1 MEGEKRGSQTPIVA
15 ARDPGQSPSRTP
27 QVGYEVLSPWTPSAH
42 LDLSLAHAPKSYPV
56 SYPPQVGYEV
66 LGKGV
71 RPHDRR
77 CDVFRRP
84 PPTPS
89 ALRRRP
95 ARRRSARRP
104 ESAHGETLNP
114 KPAAG
119 LDGEACPRRKR
130 GLSLWDDLRHDV
142 LRTHSSMVDV
152 RPGLKYSP
160 SLGFASEGAPQ
171 WELAAGERPA
181 LKRSHTPTPSRRR
194 RRRRVVCSY
203 AILVWELFHTTVPY
217 SDWPDLDQVL
227 SLLL

>member
-1 MEGEKRGSQTPIVA
+1 MDGPEKGRGRGRGRAGGRAGEREGGREKGGSPPPIAV
-15 ARDPGQSPSRTP
+15 ARDPGQSPSRT
-27 QVGYEVLSPWTPSAH
+27 
-42 LDLSLAHAPKSYPV
+42 
-56 SYPPQVGYEV
+56 PQVGYEV